1 MTLGTAIRRLR
12 AAGGWSQKDFARRL
26 EISPSYLSLIETD
39 RREPALPL
47 VRKIAEE
54 LGLPAAIL
62 FAAALAGAAAHGTN
76 SQQVDGALDQLI
88 EVAGL
93 NLIRTDLEL
102 GGAD

>member
-1 MTLGTAIRRLR
+1 MTLGNAIRRLR

-47 VRKIAEE
+47 VRRIADA
-54 LGLPAAIL
+54 LGLPATIL
-62 FAAALAGAAAHGTN
+62 FAAALGGGAARGTIGEEY
-76 SQQVDGALDQLI
+76 DIALDRLV

-93 NLIRTDLEL
+93 NLVQAQLDF
-102 GGAD
+102 GGGN